1 MNYDYDKLQDTLEY
15 IKGVCETAQRCVECP
30 IGGKHGICQLGTCPK
45 SWTLRHPET
54 DVFRIIE

>member
-15 IKGVCETAQRCVECP
+15 IKEVCETAQRCAECP
-30 IGGKHGICQLGTCPK
+30 LGGRKGICRLGICPK
-45 SWTLRHPET
+45 YWTLRHPDT